1 MISRPSAAT
10 LGTSPYLWGMT
21 DHINVP
27 SEIGD
32 LQRVLVHRPDK
43 GIARISPRHAGELLF
58 DDIVHLPKMQEEH
71 DIFTNVVAHFIGRE
85 NVLEIEDLILE
96 SLRAD
101 PKARE
106 HFMGYI
112 ASFEELPAKFV
123 EELNAME
130 DERLTTVLVTG
141 QDPETDFIYFD
152 PVPNLI
158 FTRDIAVVV
167 NDHIVIT
174 KAAKEARYRENLL
187 SRFIFWYHPSFQHL
201 KEQKRLINLNDVD
214 VFPPSRTG
222 ERISIEGGDMMVLNN
237 QYLLIGCSER
247 STTHAFHSLKK
258 VLFERN
264 VIDHVAMVV
273 IPRERSYMHIDTI
286 FTQIDHDYI
295 VAYKPIVVDGLSSYV
310 EVFDK
315 DGCERYYS
323 SISEFIKQEIS
334 GKIEFILSGQGISPY
349 QEREQ
354 WTDGCNLVT
363 MRPGVALT
371 YDRNPYTEKAFREAG
386 FSIVKAEEFLKKA
399 DADPAYAG
407 QLKKTIITLPS
418 NELSRARGGS
428 HCMTCPIL
436 RS

>member
-1 MISRPSAAT
+1 MI
-10 LGTSPYLWGMT
+10 
-21 DHINVP
+21 DHVHVP
-27 SEIGD
+27 SEIGA
-32 LQRVLVHRPDK
+32 LQRVIVHRPDM

-71 DIFTNVVAHFIGRE
+71 DIFTSVLAHFIDRE
-85 NVLEIEDLILE
+85 NVLEVKDLILE
-96 SLRAD
+96 CIKAD

-112 ASFEELPAKFV
+112 ANFEELPAKYV
-123 EELNAME
+123 EELNAM
-130 DERLTTVLVTG
+130 DDDLLSQVLITG
-141 QDPETDFIYFD
+141 HDPVSDYIYFD
-152 PVPNLI
+152 PIPNLI

-174 KAAKEARYRENLL
+174 KAAKEARFRENLL
-187 SRFIFWYHPSFQHL
+187 SRFIFWYHPFFQHL

-214 VFPPSRTG
+214 IFPPSRTG
-222 ERISIEGGDMMVLNN
+222 ERISIEGGDMMILND

-247 STTHAFHSLKK
+247 STTHAFYSLKK

-264 VIDHVAMVV
+264 VINHVAMVV

-286 FTQIDHDYI
+286 FTHIDTNHI
-295 VAYKPIVVDGLSSYV
+295 IAYKPIVVDGLSSYV
-310 EVFDK
+310 EVYDR
-315 DGCERYYS
+315 DGGERFYS
-323 SISEFIKQEIS
+323 SISEFIKQEINH
-334 GKIEFILSGQGISPY
+334 KMEFILSGHGISPY

-363 MRPGVALT
+363 IRPGVALT
-371 YDRNPYTEKAFREAG
+371 YDRNPYTEMAFKAAG
-386 FSIVKAEEFLKKA
+386 FEVIKAEDFIRDAKA
-399 DADPAYAG
+399 DQNYTSTV
-407 QLKKTIITLPS
+407 KKTIITLPS

>member
-1 MISRPSAAT
+1 MIDSV
-10 LGTSPYLWGMT
+10 
-21 DHINVP
+21 HVP
-27 SEIGD
+27 SEIGS
-32 LQRVLVHRPDK
+32 LKRVIVHRPDE

-71 DIFTNVVAHFIGRE
+71 DIFTSIVAHFIGRQ
-85 NVLEIEDLILE
+85 NVLEVKDLVLE
-96 SLRAD
+96 SLQAD
-101 PKARE
+101 PKARD

-112 ASFEELPAKFV
+112 ANFEELPAKFV
-123 EELNAME
+123 EELNAMD
-130 DERLTTVLVTG
+130 DERLTGVLITG
-141 QDPETDFIYFD
+141 HDAESDYIYFE

-214 VFPPSRTG
+214 MFPPSRTG

-237 QYLLIGCSER
+237 KYLLIGCSER
-247 STTHAFHSLKK
+247 STAHAFESLKNI
-258 VLFERN
+258 LFERN

-273 IPRERSYMHIDTI
+273 IPRERAFMHIDTI
-286 FTQIDHDYI
+286 FTHVDADHI

-315 DGCERYYS
+315 DGCVREYS
-323 SISEFIKQEIS
+323 SISEFIKQEINS
-334 GKIEFILSGQGISPY
+334 KMQFILSGNGKSPY

-363 MRPGVALT
+363 IRPGVALT
-371 YDRNPYTEKAFREAG
+371 YDRNPFTEEAFKASG
-386 FSIVKAEEFLKKA
+386 FDVMRAEDFLLKAT
-399 DADPAYAG
+399 ADPAYAASVE
-407 QLKKTIITLPS
+407 KTIITLPS

>member
-1 MISRPSAAT
+1 MI
-10 LGTSPYLWGMT
+10 
-21 DHINVP
+21 DHVNVP
-27 SEIGD
+27 SEIGA
-32 LQRVLVHRPDK
+32 LQRVIVHRPDA

-71 DIFTNVVAHFIGRE
+71 DIFTAVLAAFIGRN
-85 NVLEIEDLILE
+85 NVLEVQDLVLE
-96 SLRAD
+96 SLKAD

-112 ASFEELPAKFV
+112 ASFEELPAKYV
-123 EELNAME
+123 EELNAMD
-130 DERLTTVLVTG
+130 DELLTQVLITGRDPVT
-141 QDPETDFIYFD
+141 DYIYFD

-214 VFPPSRTG
+214 MFPPSRTG
-222 ERISIEGGDMMVLNN
+222 ERISIEGGDMMVLNDR
-237 QYLLIGCSER
+237 YLLIGCSER
-247 STTHAFHSLKK
+247 STTHAFHSLKSI
-258 VLFERN
+258 LFERN

-286 FTQIDHDYI
+286 FTHMDSDQI

-310 EVFDK
+310 EVYDR
-315 DGCERYYS
+315 DGCVREYS
-323 SISEFIKQEIS
+323 SISEFIKQEINS
-334 GKIEFILSGQGISPY
+334 KMNFILSGNGKSPY

-354 WTDGCNLVT
+354 WTDGCNLVAI
-363 MRPGVALT
+363 RPGVALT
-371 YDRNPYTEKAFREAG
+371 YDRNPFTEEAFKAAG
-386 FSIVKAEEFLKKA
+386 YNVVTAEDFLA
-399 DADPAYAG
+399 LVSTDPAYAATV
-407 QLKKTIITLPS
+407 QKTIITLPS

>member
-1 MISRPSAAT
+1 MI
-10 LGTSPYLWGMT
+10 
-21 DHINVP
+21 DHVHVP
-27 SEIGD
+27 SEIGA
-32 LQRVLVHRPDK
+32 LQRVLVHRPDA

-71 DIFTNVVAHFIGRE
+71 DIFTSILATFIGRE
-85 NVLEIEDLILE
+85 NVLEVRDLVLE

-112 ASFEELPAKFV
+112 ASFEELPAIFV
-123 EELNAME
+123 EELNRME
-130 DERLTTVLVTG
+130 DELLTTVLITG
-141 QDPETDFIYFD
+141 QDPVSDNIYFE
-152 PVPNLI
+152 PIPNLI

-214 VFPPSRTG
+214 MFPPSRTG

-237 QYLLIGCSER
+237 KYLLIGCSER
-247 STTHAFHSLKK
+247 STPHAFHSLKK
-258 VLFERN
+258 ILFERN
-264 VIDHVAMVV
+264 VIDHVAMVE
-273 IPRERSYMHIDTI
+273 IPSERSFMHIDTV
-286 FTQIDHDYI
+286 FTQVDTDYM
-295 VAYKPIVVDGLSSYV
+295 VAYKPIVLDGMSSYV
-310 EVFDK
+310 EVYDK
-315 DGCERYYS
+315 DGCVREYS
-323 SISEFIKQEIS
+323 SISEFIKQEIN
-334 GKIEFILSGQGISPY
+334 GKMEFILSGNGISPY

-354 WTDGCNLVT
+354 WTDGCNLVSI
-363 MRPGVALT
+363 RPGVALT
-371 YDRNPYTEKAFREAG
+371 YDRNPFTEEAFIGAG
-386 FSIVKAEEFLKKA
+386 FHVIKAEDFLKKA
-399 DADPAYAG
+399 SVDPTYPSSVE
-407 QLKKTIITLPS
+407 KTIITLPS

>member
-1 MISRPSAAT
+1 MI
-10 LGTSPYLWGMT
+10 
-21 DHINVP
+21 DHVNVP
-27 SEIGD
+27 SEIGA
-32 LQRVLVHRPDK
+32 LQRVIVHRPDA

-71 DIFTNVVAHFIGRE
+71 DIFTSVLAHFIGRA
-85 NVLEIEDLILE
+85 NVLEVQDLVLE
-96 SLRAD
+96 SLKAD

-112 ASFEELPAKFV
+112 ASFEELPAMYV
-123 EELNAME
+123 EELNAMD
-130 DERLTTVLVTG
+130 DELLTQVLITG
-141 QDPETDFIYFD
+141 RDPNTDYIYFD

-174 KAAKEARYRENLL
+174 KAA
-187 SRFIFWYHPSFQHL
+187 
-201 KEQKRLINLNDVD
+201 
-214 VFPPSRTG
+214 
-222 ERISIEGGDMMVLNN
+222 IEGGDMMVLNN
-237 QYLLIGCSER
+237 KYLLIGCSER
-247 STTHAFHSLKK
+247 STPHAFHSLKK

-286 FTQIDHDYI
+286 FTHVDTDHI

-315 DGCERYYS
+315 DGCEREYS
-323 SISEFIKQEIS
+323 SISEFIKQEINSKMQFIHS
-334 GKIEFILSGQGISPY
+334 GNGKSPY

-363 MRPGVALT
+363 IRPGVALT
-371 YDRNPYTEKAFREAG
+371 YDRNPFTEEAFKTSGFNVMRAEDFLLKA
-386 FSIVKAEEFLKKA
+386 SS
-399 DADPAYAG
+399 DPAYAASVE
-407 QLKKTIITLPS
+407 KTIITLPS

>member
-1 MISRPSAAT
+1 MR
-10 LGTSPYLWGMT
+10 TSTYLWAMM
-21 DHINVP
+21 DHVHVP
-27 SEIGD
+27 SEIGA
-32 LQRVLVHRPDK
+32 LQRVMVHRPDA
-43 GIARISPRHAGELLF
+43 GIARISPRQAGELLF

-71 DIFTNVVAHFIGRE
+71 DIFTSILAHFIGRE
-85 NVLEIEDLILE
+85 NVLEIQEMVLQSIQ
-96 SLRAD
+96 AD
-101 PKARE
+101 PKAKD
-106 HFMGYI
+106 HFMEYI
-112 ASFEELPAKFV
+112 ASFEELPAQYV
-123 EELNAME
+123 SELKAMD
-130 DERLTTVLVTG
+130 DELLSTVLITG
-141 QDPETDFIYFD
+141 QDPNTNNIYFD

-167 NDHIVIT
+167 NDHMVIT

-214 VFPPSRTG
+214 MFPPSRNG
-222 ERISIEGGDMMVLNN
+222 ERISIEGGDMMILNKD
-237 QYLLIGCSER
+237 YLLIGCSER
-247 STTHAFHSLKK
+247 STPHAFHSLKK

-286 FTQIDHDYI
+286 FTHIDTDHI
-295 VAYKPIVVDGLSSYV
+295 VAYKPIVLDGLSSYV
-310 EVFDK
+310 EIYDK
-315 DGCERYYS
+315 NGTERFYS
-323 SISEFIKQEIS
+323 SIGEFIKQEINPRM
-334 GKIEFILSGQGISPY
+334 EFIPSGNGLSPY

-363 MRPGVALT
+363 IRPGVALT
-371 YDRNPYTEKAFREAG
+371 YDRNPYTEQAFRSAG
-386 FSIVKAEEFLKKA
+386 FAILKAEDFLKKA
-399 DADPAYAG
+399 AADSNFATSL
-407 QLKKTIITLPS
+407 QKTIITLPS

>member
-1 MISRPSAAT
+1 MI
-10 LGTSPYLWGMT
+10 
-21 DHINVP
+21 DQVHVP
-27 SEIGD
+27 SEIGA
-32 LQRVLVHRPDK
+32 LQRVIVHRPDL
-43 GIARISPRHAGELLF
+43 GIARISPRQAGELLF

-71 DIFTNVVAHFIGRE
+71 DIFTNVLSLFIGRE
-85 NVLEIEDLILE
+85 NVLEVKDLILE
-96 SLRAD
+96 GLKAD

-112 ASFEELPAKFV
+112 ANFEELPKQYV
-123 EELNAME
+123 DELNAM
-130 DERLTTVLVTG
+130 DDDLLSQVLITG
-141 QDPETDFIYFD
+141 RDPGTDYIYFD
-152 PVPNLI
+152 PIPNLI

-174 KAAKEARYRENLL
+174 KAAKEARFRENLL
-187 SRFIFWYHPSFQHL
+187 SRFIFWYHPRFQHL

-214 VFPPSRTG
+214 MFPSSRTG
-222 ERISIEGGDMMVLNN
+222 ERISIEGGDMMVLNDK
-237 QYLLIGCSER
+237 YLLIGCSER
-247 STTHAFHSLKK
+247 STTHAFHALKK

-286 FTQIDHDYI
+286 FTHINTNHI
-295 VAYKPIVVDGLSSYV
+295 VAYKPIVIEGLSSYV
-310 EVFDK
+310 EVHDR
-315 DGCERYYS
+315 DGSEREYP
-323 SISEFIKQEIS
+323 SISEFIRKEINDQM
-334 GKIEFILSGQGISPY
+334 EFILSGNGMSPY

-363 MRPGVALT
+363 IRPGVALT
-371 YDRNPYTEKAFREAG
+371 YDRNPFTEMAFKSAGYQVIRAEDFIRDAKAN
-386 FSIVKAEEFLKKA
+386 SS
-399 DADPAYAG
+399 YASTV
-407 QLKKTIITLPS
+407 QKTIITLPS